1 VTLDSGLLHLAGTT
15 DTFIIQLGSAKDPRF
30 SSPYRKGTRNYKYIY
45 VKGKCDLFCT
55 NNMKYSI
62 KEWGTMNS
70 IPPLTDCL
78 ENKPKFEC
86 HSSIEDVT
94 NTITYL
100 INNNIV

>member
-1 VTLDSGLLHLAGTT
+1 
-15 DTFIIQLGSAKDPRF
+15 
-30 SSPYRKGTRNYKYIY
+30 
-45 VKGKCDLFCT
+45 
-55 NNMKYSI
+55 
-62 KEWGTMNS
+62 MNS